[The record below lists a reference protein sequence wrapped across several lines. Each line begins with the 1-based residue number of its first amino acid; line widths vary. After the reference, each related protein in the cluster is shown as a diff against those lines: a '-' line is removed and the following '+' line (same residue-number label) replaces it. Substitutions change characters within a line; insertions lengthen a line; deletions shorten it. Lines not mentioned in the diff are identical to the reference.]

1 MLKSLNLKSGADAE
15 GQVITLVPYSG
26 IQFLDF
32 GFNAEMVRAAS
43 SFWERESTEPPAE
56 GALAAGSEPAP
67 APGESGGGGGGE
79 SAPPQAWY
87 QLFKLEQD
95 PESRELFIPGT
106 QDFPPEDEVYRIA
119 PKKVMEAYANQW
131 VPVPMLRQ
139 RDRGAGGRP
148 VLDIGPTNWARA
160 MIVPLPTPEPDGNT
174 HRVVLAVDTT
184 LGARSAIRGY
194 PSPTRDDSDR
204 EDDFL
209 LAETFDTVSW
219 YCTLPWMREWLGRLH
234 RGTLRRGKQGQ
245 NKGNALEAYALYVA
259 FIDLLHAALNPPPL
273 KLLDT
278 MSDSSSRSS
287 IPVDLVLDVGN
298 SRTCGVLIED
308 QPGSD
313 EVDLT
318 QSYALELRD
327 LGTPC
332 NVYSDPF
339 ESRVEFSRAE
349 FGFSDLNRHAGR
361 GTAFNWASFVRVGPE
376 AARLAGSSVGN
387 DGSTGLSSPKR
398 YLWDVQEARM
408 PWRFNGRA
416 SDTGTLEPVVG
427 GNLMRYLN
435 DHGGVL
441 ATMSRKQRPA
451 MTPLFSRSS
460 LFMLMLVEI
469 LQQALSQINAPGVRA
484 ERRRRNEPRH
494 LSKVIMSLPSATPL
508 PELKILRERAKEAV
522 ALVWAT
528 MKAEA
533 GEDSLPPPPEIN
545 PKWDEA
551 SATQFVYLFTEIKH
565 NFKGD
570 MRAFFRLMGKD
581 RPGLGESLRVA
592 SIDIGGGTTDL
603 IVNTYTHEQG
613 RAIRP
618 HQEFRES
625 FRLAGDDILQAV
637 VEQQVMHSIGASLRA
652 AGASEDSPVLT
663 EAFVGDRAGL
673 SEQERHRRRQFVTKC
688 LIPIA
693 LHLMHRS
700 EEAPLGTDPP
710 PSTVRWDEV
719 FPPGSDTEPSEHVL
733 QYLNE
738 PVSAQ
743 LGRPWSVREV
753 PFVVDMQALTNT
765 IWGVVGDV
773 LRLLGEAVHAL
784 NCDVLL
790 LSGRPSRLPAVQEL
804 MLALAAV
811 PADRVVPMHHYAA
824 GSWYPFR
831 DGLGRIDDPK
841 TTAVVGAALCELA
854 SGQIQR
860 FRIESHL
867 LELKS
872 TARYIGEM
880 EQSGYLKTERLFF
893 SNLDLDDPSPKTLS
907 HQFEMLAPMEIG
919 FRQLGIERWPA
930 TLLYRLGPSD
940 RRDFQ
945 RYPAPWTCMIERSD
959 VDQDDEDSEEKKEIF
974 DITEAVDRDGN
985 DVPPNKVQLRLQTLQ
1000 SEQGYWLDTGIL
1012 RQM

>member
-1 MLKSLNLKSGADAE
+1 MLKPLTLTADIAVDA
-15 GQVITLVPYSG
+15 QVITLVPYSG
-26 IQFLDF
+26 IQFIDF
-32 GFNAEMVRAAS
+32 GFNAETVRSTA
-43 SFWERESTEPPAE
+43 SFWERESAEAPPE
-56 GALAAGSEPAP
+56 GAVAAGVETPDD
-67 APGESGGGGGGE
+67 ESG
-79 SAPPQAWY
+79 PKAWY

-95 PESRELFIPGT
+95 PETRELVLPGSK
-106 QDFPPEDEVYRIA
+106 DVPPEDEVYRIA
-119 PKKVMEAYANQW
+119 PKKILENYAHQW
-131 VPVPMLRQ
+131 IPVPMLRQ
-139 RDRGAGGRP
+139 RDRGPGGRP
-148 VLDIGPTNWARA
+148 ILDIGPTNWARA
-160 MIVPLPTPEPDGNT
+160 MIVPLDTPETDGTT

-184 LGARSAIRGY
+184 LAERSQRRGY
-194 PSPTRDDSDR
+194 SAPTREDSDR

-209 LAETFDTVSW
+209 LGESFETVSW
-219 YCTLPWMREWLGRLH
+219 FCALPWIREWLDRLY
-234 RGTLRRGKQGQ
+234 RTTQRRGRSPKDGHR
-245 NKGNALEAYALYVA
+245 LEAYALYVA
-259 FIDLLHAALNPPPL
+259 FVDLLHAALSPPPL

-278 MSDSSSRSS
+278 MSESSSRSS
-287 IPVDLVLDVGN
+287 IPVDLVLDIGN

-308 QPGSD
+308 QPGTD
-313 EVDLT
+313 EVDLS

-327 LGTPC
+327 LGNPC
-332 NVYSDPF
+332 HVYSDPF

-361 GTAFNWASFVRVGPE
+361 GTAFNWASLVRVGPE

-387 DGSTGLSSPKR
+387 DGATGLSSPKR
-398 YLWDVQEARM
+398 YLWDTQEARM

-427 GNLMRYLN
+427 GNLMRYLT
-435 DHGGVL
+435 DTGGVL
-441 ATMSRKQRPA
+441 ATLSRKQRPA

-460 LFMLMLVEI
+460 LFMMMLVEI
-469 LQQALSQINAPGVRA
+469 LQQALSQINAPAVRA

-494 LSKVIMSLPSATPL
+494 LARVIMSLPSATPL
-508 PELKILRERAKEAV
+508 PELKILRERAREAV

-533 GEDSLPPPPEIN
+533 YDAPLPPRPEID

-551 SATQFVYLFTEIKH
+551 SATQLVYLFTEIKH
-565 NFKGD
+565 NFQGD
-570 MRAFFRLMGKD
+570 MRAFFRLMGRE
-581 RPGLGESLRVA
+581 RPRIGESLRVA

-603 IVNTYTHEQG
+603 IVTTYTHEQG

-637 VEQQVMHSIGASLRA
+637 VEQQVMHAIGAALRA
-652 AGASEDSPVLT
+652 AGVHDDTPILT

-673 SEQERHRRRQFVTKC
+673 SEQQRHRRKQFVNKC

-700 EEAPLGTDPP
+700 EEVALGVDPP
-710 PSTVRWDEV
+710 PTTVRWEEI
-719 FPPGSDTEPSEHVL
+719 FPPESETAPSDAVLRYLDEPLSEI
-733 QYLNE
+733 
-738 PVSAQ
+738 
-743 LGRPWSVREV
+743 LGRPWSIREV

-765 IWGVVGDV
+765 VWGVIGDV
-773 LRLLGEAVHAL
+773 LRLFGEVVHAM
-784 NCDVLL
+784 NCDILL

-804 MLALAAV
+804 VFALAAV

-831 DGLGRIDDPK
+831 DALGRIEDPK
-841 TTAVVGAALCELA
+841 TTAVVGSALCELA
-854 SGQIQR
+854 SGQIHR
-860 FRIESHL
+860 FRIESHR

-880 EQSGYLKTERLFF
+880 EQSGYIKNDRLFF
-893 SNLDLDDPSPKTLS
+893 SDLDLDDPSPKPLS
-907 HQFEMLAPMEIG
+907 HTFEMLAPMEIG

-945 RYPAPWTCMIERSD
+945 RYPAPWRCVIERSD
-959 VDQDDEDSEEKKEIF
+959 IDQDDVDSEEKKEIF
-974 DITEAVDRDGN
+974 SIEEAVDRDDN
-985 DVPPNKVQLRLQTLQ
+985 DVPPNRVHLRLQTLQ

-1012 RQM
+1012 RLT